1 MVCPKGPPV
10 ISVSRIFL
18 GLSLFSF
25 SSISLYSELSPSQL
39 SLQLSLAVTIHV
51 HTPTPSAEDTTI
63 FIKPCPFSSS
73 RLCEIVSTGRNNS
86 GESLPYFPF
95 WVSLQNTP
103 NVSLFIPIILLWPH
117 GCVLDVKSWRNT
129 SGRLPR
135 ISSEKPIAF
144 EPISGQTTASWPAC
158 KVSISSSRRVLQLF
172 FLFHPISLSIEEVI
186 LIWIL
191 PSFRRPPRLSRRFSA
206 KPRRVRRRA
215 RYHSLSLFEN
225 YNFRFYL
232 TWFRWV
238 VTKLWTFKVWVVFRP
253 KFRPSSSANPG
264 FPGRSQWKQASSPFG
279 FQPKNLKALRPSSLG
294 LCWAQPE
301 TKLFYFLCFIF
312 CSVSVLFKG
321 PLGRFSFSTRPL
333 ALGRA

>member
-1 MVCPKGPPV
+1 M
-10 ISVSRIFL
+10 FL
-18 GLSLFSF
+18 GVKWCAQRAHLWFLSPESLLVSLSSLSVLFVL
-25 SSISLYSELSPSQL
+25 SLYSELSPSQL

-158 KVSISSSRRVLQLF
+158 KVSISSSRRVLQLS

-191 PSFRRPPRLSRRFSA
+191 PSFRRPPRLSRRFPA

-215 RYHSLSLFEN
+215 RYHSLRLFEN
-225 YNFRFYL
+225 YNFRFCF

-238 VTKLWTFKVWVVFRP
+238 VTKLWDVQ
-253 KFRPSSSANPG
+253 SLSG
-264 FPGRSQWKQASSPFG
+264 FPAEFPAFFFDETPGANQGLWAAAKPKNLFQIRPFG
-279 FQPKNLKALRPSSLG
+279 PCLNPIQTLCFRLKALRAVSSSPGPSARLS
-294 LCWAQPE
+294 
-301 TKLFYFLCFIF
+301 
-312 CSVSVLFKG
+312 
-321 PLGRFSFSTRPL
+321 
-333 ALGRA
+333 